1 MKSLKKFL
9 LRHVVIPIMV
19 AIEVVS
25 VSDLYPICK
34 DSFLRLLLLYFGVY
48 ATYDAYRVIKNYTEY

>member
-1 MKSLKKFL
+1 MKNLKKSL
-9 LRHVVIPIMV
+9 LRYVVIPIMV
-19 AIEVVS
+19 AIEVIS